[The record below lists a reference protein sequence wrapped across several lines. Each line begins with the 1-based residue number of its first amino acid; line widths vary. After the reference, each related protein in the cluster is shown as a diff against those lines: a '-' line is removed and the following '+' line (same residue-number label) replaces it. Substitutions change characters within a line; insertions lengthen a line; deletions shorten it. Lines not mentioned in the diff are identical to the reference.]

1 MTSGPTVAATTG
13 SSTAPHHQH
22 HHHHHQ
28 QQTSQHR
35 RNLTTTSGAGAA
47 AAAGAPTGFIPIQP
61 RSDATPKQPRKRYRP
76 PTPAANSIGTLQD
89 KPLQLETVA
98 LLSIFPTNS
107 IEATAAQFLGPQK
120 RPPKKFSKDFKR
132 CKFAFFMGGKTVVD
146 ILVCVLPYLRISSKQ
161 NSKKFA

>member
-13 SSTAPHHQH
+13 SSTAPHH
-22 HHHHHQ
+22 HHHHQ
-28 QQTSQHR
+28 QQSSQHR
-35 RNLTTTSGAGAA
+35 RTLTTTSATG
-47 AAAGAPTGFIPIQP
+47 AAGAPTGFIPIQL

-76 PTPAANSIGTLQD
+76 PTPAANSMGTLQD

-120 RPPKKFSKDFKR
+120 RPPKKFSKDFKGVSSL
-132 CKFAFFMGGKTVVD
+132 FFMGGKTVVD